1 MVYYNVDGTTFI
13 DSYTVRE
20 ILKINKSEFQHI
32 MNRYKFS
39 GEMIKYKNQ
48 RLFSLV
54 DFNQYINDSVIK
66 WKID

>member
-1 MVYYNVDGTTFI
+1 MVYYIVGGTTFI

-20 ILKINKSEFQHI
+20 LLKLNKSQFQHI
-32 MNRYKFS
+32 INRFKFP
-39 GEMIKYKNQ
+39 GQMIKYKNQ